1 MTSLYL
7 KTSVLVRPREND
19 NPAFLKN
26 PTLGNVFKH
35 LHFGARNLCLR
46 LDGKLER
53 RKISVTVR
61 NIRIRVEGAYREP
74 SPLAREKLTKG
85 CPSFG
90 PPHTSFAAAILR
102 CKGIQIEIWLSVLLG
117 EKWIYLPSLLADKG
131 SKLLKVRTSGDLARY
146 AQDEQ
151 GQLS

>member
-26 PTLGNVFKH
+26 PTLGNVFKN

-74 SPLAREKLTKG
+74 SPSARKIHKRKKEISYLLGVHQVYVTCKDQDTCYSRQTLQWQIRNISKPRFLTYLSRLNFRCFISTFSAMSSTKDLTK
-85 CPSFG
+85 
-90 PPHTSFAAAILR
+90 R
-102 CKGIQIEIWLSVLLG
+102 LS
-117 EKWIYLPSLLADKG
+117 
-131 SKLLKVRTSGDLARY
+131 
-146 AQDEQ
+146 
-151 GQLS
+151 